1 MRLNLQVSLMVSC
14 WILLISGDDGGGLRC
29 LRHIL
34 IGRNDRKYKGVI
46 FFLG

>member
-1 MRLNLQVSLMVSC
+1 MRLNLQVSLRVSC
-14 WILLISGDDGGGLRC
+14 WILLISGDDGDGLHC

-34 IGRNDRKYKGVI
+34 IGRNDREYRGVT

>member
-1 MRLNLQVSLMVSC
+1 MRLNLQVSLRVSC
-14 WILLISGDDGGGLRC
+14 WILLISGGDGGGLVC
-29 LRHIL
+29 LRYIL